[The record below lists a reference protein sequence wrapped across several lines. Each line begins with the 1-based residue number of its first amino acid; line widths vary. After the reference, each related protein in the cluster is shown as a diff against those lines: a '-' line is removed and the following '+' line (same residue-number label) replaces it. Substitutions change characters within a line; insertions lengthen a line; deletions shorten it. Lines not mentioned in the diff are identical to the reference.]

1 MRRLIIVRKDLNLKP
16 GKLAAMVGHLCEA
29 FWTNMIKKQISPWKK
44 ENELGQQLCYTCN
57 LELPIDMVDEYLF
70 GIFTKTICEA
80 KNLKD
85 LKKVEQYIE
94 DINNNCL
101 MEYPVNSNTEKVE
114 LGNIPSGTSFDVQPT
129 LKRKLVKGVDYDYI
143 RDNCLTDIKP
153 EDPDGRTTIGV
164 WFKPLPDEIA
174 HKISK
179 KYKLY
184 RERSKIKTYVI
195 VCNRV
200 WDEGEDCTTYDR
212 YNSLDEAKK
221 HLNYLFK
228 KFSEDNDHADVKWK
242 DSGDSFTA
250 KYKLFKYRN
259 VETYEII
266 EEDIEVKD
274 KFDEPKED

>member
-1 MRRLIIVRKDLNLKP
+1 MSMRRLIIVRKDLNLKP
-16 GKLAAMVGHLCEA
+16 GKLAAMTGHLCEA

-44 ENELGQQLCYTCN
+44 ENELGQQLCYICN

-80 KNLKD
+80 KNLND
-85 LKKVEQYIE
+85 LKKVDKYIDE
-94 DINNNCL
+94 
-101 MEYPVNSNTEKVE
+101 VNKS
-114 LGNIPSGTSFDVQPT
+114 LPIPLT
-129 LKRKLVKGVDYDYI
+129 LDVDYGYI
-143 RDNCLTDIKP
+143 RDNCLTDLKP
-153 EDPDGRTTIGV
+153 EDSDGRTTIGV
-164 WFKPLPDEIA
+164 WFRPLPDEIA

-200 WDEGEDCTTYDR
+200 WDESEDCTTYDR
-212 YNSLDEAKK
+212 YTSLDEAKK

-228 KFSEDNDHADVKWK
+228 KFSEDNDHADVKWE

-250 KYKLFKYRN
+250 EYKLFKYRN